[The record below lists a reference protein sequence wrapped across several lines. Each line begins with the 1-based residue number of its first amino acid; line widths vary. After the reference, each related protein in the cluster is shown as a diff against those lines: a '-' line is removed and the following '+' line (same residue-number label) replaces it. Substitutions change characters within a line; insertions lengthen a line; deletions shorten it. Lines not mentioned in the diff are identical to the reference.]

1 MPKTIYVD
9 FVNGADNK
17 NGTSYVERVKTLA
30 KADNLAAA
38 GDTIRVMGSL
48 PSKAAINALWT
59 CGSPTVTLSKAL
71 TKSLYLDGA
80 WTSASANIT
89 ASAATSSPLPR
100 QGTSYAKFV
109 ASGFTTG
116 KVAYLP
122 LGSAV
127 DLSRYQQISLW
138 LGSGNGL
145 NSGRLRLD
153 LCSDTTGDTIVHSVP
168 VNIELFANKWAVMT
182 VDLGQPMSDSIQS
195 LRLTATAS
203 INNKTIF
210 LDNVIASKAP
220 DANDCLTLSSL
231 ISPDGNLWYH
241 IQSINDTT
249 VLVDGSSTSVAP
261 GAAKGYQGDTVT
273 ANLQLLQPTI
283 AATGA
288 SNAWA
293 QTFAD
298 SGNASDR
305 TTVSGGWDPFDMASQ
320 TGLTVIDRMDGG
332 SSALRLTGNAGYVTV
347 DGFAFVRC
355 LDAMTVDA
363 TANMMAA
370 TKCVYAGVAN
380 LPDYMHGMTYS
391 DCAIVNCGDNIS
403 IAVEGEKWLIER
415 TKVWG
420 CAGVGIGVTAINARI
435 RDTDAAGNGSHGF
448 DVAAKC
454 KEFSGNSA
462 RKNLGRGFSMTDP
475 AGVLASNLRS
485 IGNSLAEV
493 YLAAAGNNEINGLD
507 TNTPGGSSVPQIE
520 SLAVEPIIVKNWKP
534 YTGSSPAAT
543 MYSLGSPGAGRV
555 AGRSLVSRSHQGEAA
570 KNNIYSEYGLITTD
584 GADSYNGSGL
594 GWKFQPNANAFATS
608 PLRLLVSRVPCAA
621 GVSTTITHYAKR
633 SGSGIS
639 ARFRIAGGRYPGVG
653 AVGTDVV
660 ANVTSTSFAAH
671 NLTFTPTENCVVEVY
686 FEAWGST
693 SQFATVSGPLSL
705 TQNAVSG
712 SYVLAPGQRAEPA
725 ARGVLQATKTLN
737 YIAEATPYFVSE
749 PTALYTYDKLGRLVM
764 TQWANG
770 QSQSV
775 AFDTMGNRTSLA
787 TS

>member
-1 MPKTIYVD
+1 MPNTIYVD

-17 NGTSYVERVKTLA
+17 DGTSYAERVKTLA
-30 KADNLAAA
+30 KADNLSAA

-48 PSKAAINALWT
+48 PTKAAINALWT
-59 CGSPTVTLSKAL
+59 SGSPAVSLAASL
-71 TKSLYLDGA
+71 TKTLYLDGA

-89 ASAATSSPLPR
+89 ASAATSSPAPR

-122 LGSAV
+122 LGGAI

-138 LGSGNGL
+138 VGSAANL
-145 NSGRLRLD
+145 SSGRLRLD

-168 VNIELFANKWAVMT
+168 VNVDLYAGKWAVLT
-182 VDLGQPMSDSIQS
+182 VDLGQPLSDSIQS

-203 INNKTIF
+203 INNKTVF
-210 LDNVIASKAP
+210 LDNVIACKAP
-220 DANDCLTLSSL
+220 SANDCLTLSSL
-231 ISPDGNLWYH
+231 ISPDGSVWYH
-241 IQSINDTT
+241 VQSINDAT
-249 VLVDGSSTSVAP
+249 VYIDGDSTGVAA
-261 GAAKGYQGDTVT
+261 GSAKGYQGDTAT
-273 ANLQLLQPTI
+273 ATLQLLQPTI
-283 AATGA
+283 SSLLA

-293 QTFAD
+293 QTYVKAG
-298 SGNASDR
+298 SSSAR
-305 TTVSGGWDPFDMASQ
+305 ITISGGWDPFDMASQ
-320 TGLTVIDRMDGG
+320 TGLTVIDQMDGT
-332 SSALRLTGNAGYVTV
+332 SSAIRLTGNAGYVSV

-363 TANMMAA
+363 TANLMEA
-370 TKCVYAGVAN
+370 TRCVYAGVTN

-391 DCAIVNCGDNIS
+391 DCAILNCGDNIS
-403 IAVEGEKWLIER
+403 IAVEGDKWLIDR

-420 CAGVGIGVTAINARI
+420 CAGVGISVTTSNARI

-475 AGVLASNLRS
+475 AGVLASDLKAV
-485 IGNSLAEV
+485 GNSLAEV
-493 YLAAAGNNEINGLD
+493 YLAAAGNNVIDGLD
-507 TNTPGGSSVPQIE
+507 TNTPGGSSVPQIQ
-520 SLAVEPIIVKNWKP
+520 SLAIEPVIIKGWTP
-534 YTGSSPAAT
+534 YTGGSPAAV
-543 MYSLGSPGAGRV
+543 MYSLGTPGSGRV
-555 AGRSLVSRSHQGEAA
+555 GGRSLVSKSHQGDAS

-584 GADSYNGSGL
+584 GADSYNGAGL

-608 PLRLLVSRVPCAA
+608 PLRLLVSRIPCAA
-621 GVSTTITHYAKR
+621 NVATTITQYAKR
-633 SGSGIS
+633 SGSGVT

-653 AVGTDVV
+653 AIGTDVV
-660 ANVTSTSFAAH
+660 ANVTSTSWAAH

-693 SQFATVSGPLSL
+693 SQFATVSGPINL
-705 TQNAVSG
+705 TQNALSG
-712 SYVLAPGQRAEPA
+712 SYVLSPGEKSEPT
-725 ARGVLQATKTLN
+725 ARGVLQKTDTLN
-737 YIAEATPYFVSE
+737 YISEAAPYFVSE
-749 PTALYTYDKLGRLVM
+749 PTTLYTYDKLGRLTL